1 MNMKTFFKDPLTNVL
16 LAIQAVFVAISIARA
31 EPVGIIFAVF
41 GMVFIAYLRLVDMR
55 MSWMFDMVDKA
66 LEAEKDALD
75 RNEKTLKML
84 KTCNATLS
92 RYRDLLTMFRE
103 GLVIGISNADKATAE
118 TYCKWVKVIDRALRD
133 ECPECGFFAQ
143 EYADP
148 EKYNDEE
155 NNANEG
161 DEHEDEEDQD

>member
-1 MNMKTFFKDPLTNVL
+1 MNLKTFFKDPLTSVL
-16 LAIQAVFVAISIARA
+16 LAIQAALMVIAIARA
-31 EPVGIIFAVF
+31 EPEGIIVTVF
-41 GMVFIAYLRLVDMR
+41 GLAIIAYFRLVDMR
-55 MSWMFDMVDKA
+55 MEWTFDMWGKSVDQTERA
-66 LEAEKDALD
+66 
-75 RNEKTLKML
+75 LKML
-84 KTCNATLS
+84 ETCNATLS

-161 DEHEDEEDQD
+161 NEHEDEEDQD